1 MATKDCRSCNN
12 PPQVILTLA
21 SWIQALDRPI
31 TFLAPCLKV
40 FARHRLKNLLR
51 CVSHWSRSNKFIPH
65 TLSFHFL
72 WTKMMLVR
80 SESRFWGGK
89 ALCLRQDSNPPPSD
103 LRYLDPLNTLPCC
116 CFTLLLDS
124 PVWSALVVCALGDSG
139 LAAVFPRVCPST
151 ESKLARLHLRLATCL
166 LTSLPSV
173 NWLGICTNS
182 LWIHEMDLSRDFNS
196 NNLLLLHLLALH
208 KLTWNCIHSAALSK
222 EQEGAGCF

>member
-12 PPQVILTLA
+12 PPQVILRKPAESRCLTVPSH
-21 SWIQALDRPI
+21 SWHHV
-31 TFLAPCLKV
+31 LKV
-40 FARHRLKNLLR
+40 LARHRLKNILR
-51 CVSHWSRSNKFIPH
+51 CVSHWSRSNKLITH
-65 TLSFHFL
+65 NLSFHFL

-89 ALCLRQDSNPPPSD
+89 AVCLRQDSNPPPSD
-103 LRYLDPLNTLPCC
+103 LRYLDPLNTLPYC

-182 LWIHEMDLSRDFNS
+182 LWIHEMAYSRDFNA
-196 NNLLLLHLLALH
+196 NNLWLLHLLALY
-208 KLTWNCIHSAALSK
+208 KLTWNFIHSAA
-222 EQEGAGCF
+222 